1 MPYLFI
7 AMIIGAIL
15 FLIIRTAK
23 KKSLPQNRYTPHD
36 DIELGRPF
44 DSKRDHPESD
54 TKHHIQYEE
63 KRDD

>member
-7 AMIIGAIL
+7 AMIIGITA
-15 FLIIRTAK
+15 FLIIRAARK
-23 KKSLPQNRYTPHD
+23 RSLPKNNYTPHD

-44 DSKRDHPESD
+44 DSKRDEPGSD
-54 TKHHIQYEE
+54 TKHSIQYEE